1 MEFLCKSLKLNILK
15 YNCKLTLY
23 RYKLWKGFL
32 SLSSFPGFE
41 ILPQGQV
48 RRGLYMD
55 RSKLLEF
62 SVNLKQTA
70 LVPLNGV
77 YRQVY

>member
-1 MEFLCKSLKLNILK
+1 MEFLCKNLKLNILK
-15 YNCKLTLY
+15 YNCKLTLC
-23 RYKLWKGFL
+23 RYKLWKDFL

-41 ILPQGQV
+41 ILPQGWV
-48 RRGLYMD
+48 RKGLYMD